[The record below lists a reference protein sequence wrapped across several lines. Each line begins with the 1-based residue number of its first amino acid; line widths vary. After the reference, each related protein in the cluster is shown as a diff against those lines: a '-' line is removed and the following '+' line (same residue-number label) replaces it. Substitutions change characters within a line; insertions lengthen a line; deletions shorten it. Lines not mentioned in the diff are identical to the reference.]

1 MNKKFSNNIYTN
13 NIPDPSIKYIT
24 DEISASGEDDERK

>member
-24 DEISASGEDDERK
+24 DENIDEKS